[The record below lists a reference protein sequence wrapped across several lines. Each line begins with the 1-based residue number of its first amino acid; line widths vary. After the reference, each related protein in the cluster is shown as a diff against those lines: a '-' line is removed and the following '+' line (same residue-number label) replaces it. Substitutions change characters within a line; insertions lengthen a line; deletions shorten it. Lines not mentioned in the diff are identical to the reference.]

1 MRANLATAVALLTAC
16 GLLAI
21 PAATAK
27 DVGPGDLRVCGR
39 SHCVPIMNRRLVRI
53 LNAYYWGP
61 RPVIRAGPV
70 RRGAPAFAL
79 RWRDGYVSGLVAGA
93 DLNRF
98 RAHGFFCERFVR
110 GRWYRFRAEATVWL
124 KKLTTQ
130 LRPLRVYA
138 PPPSC

>member
-1 MRANLATAVALLTAC
+1 MRVNRAIAAGAIAGC

-21 PAATAK
+21 PAAPAK
-27 DVGPGDLRVCGR
+27 DFGPGDLRVCGR
-39 SHCVPIMNRRLVRI
+39 SECVPIVSKRLLRI

-61 RPVIRAGPV
+61 RRVVRAGPV

-79 RWRDGYVSGLVAGA
+79 RWRNGYVSGLVAGA

-98 RAHGFFCERFVR
+98 RAHGFFCGRFVG
-110 GRWYRFRAEATVWL
+110 GRWYRFPAKASIWL
-124 KKLTTQ
+124 KKLTAA
-130 LRPLRVYA
+130 LRPMHVYA